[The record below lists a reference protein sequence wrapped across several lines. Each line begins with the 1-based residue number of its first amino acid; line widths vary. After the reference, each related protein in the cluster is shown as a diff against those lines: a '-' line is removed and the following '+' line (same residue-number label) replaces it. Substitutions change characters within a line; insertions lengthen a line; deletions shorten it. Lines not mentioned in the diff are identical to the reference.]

1 MLCWPTTGLMSS
13 ELSTQLSPTSPR
25 RPSEAQQEKA
35 WALEP
40 QSTAE
45 TVVVVV
51 VSVPV
56 GAAEALRARV
66 RRVRREVVNCM
77 VVVWGLGLVGCWVVE
92 VEMELRWNGMEMKMV
107 IVDADADDDKTV
119 GGRKALS
126 L

>member
-1 MLCWPTTGLMSS
+1 MRR
-13 ELSTQLSPTSPR
+13 ELSTQLSPTRPR

-40 QSTAE
+40 QSTVE

-51 VSVPV
+51 SEGLV

-77 VVVWGLGLVGCWVVE
+77 VVVWGEVGGCW
-92 VEMELRWNGMEMKMV
+92 
-107 IVDADADDDKTV
+107 DC
-119 GGRKALS
+119 
-126 L
+126 